1 MDHVPILYKDDEG
14 LDRPDPGIRVASF
27 SDTPRHKASELA
39 TFIVEACN
47 AHDALTSENSAL
59 RDALRRAVQIR
70 RNMYGAGTWTD
81 KDVRVSWEAWDNDA
95 RSALAKGGAE

>member
-1 MDHVPILYKDDEG
+1 MENTPLAKLQRSHDTLTAQ
-14 LDRPDPGIRVASF
+14 VA
-27 SDTPRHKASELA
+27 
-39 TFIVEACN
+39 
-47 AHDALTSENSAL
+47 AL

-95 RSALAKGGAE
+95 RAALAKDGA